1 MESHVQSVFF
11 CIKFLMVGINA
22 VITVAG
28 FVLLGFGVWVKVH
41 GDSILQ
47 ILGTRAGHFL
57 NVGYFCIAA
66 GCFLALLGFIGCCG
80 VIKESKLLLMLFFLA
95 MATLFIGEIT
105 CAIVI
110 LVFQSIVAT
119 VFHEEALNLL
129 KNNYTGFGDRNF
141 ASYGWDSVMS
151 TFHCCGLNNYTDFID
166 SFYEK
171 RKGRLYPKSCCLDPT
186 STDCDGID
194 ISATVIYT
202 KGCFNAVSSMI
213 KRNSIVVGGV
223 AVGIAVIEYNR
234 GSCWFFPPAATHCR
248 KNRQNVTHSVCA

>member
-80 VIKESKLLLMLFFLA
+80 VIKESKLLLML
-95 MATLFIGEIT
+95 
-105 CAIVI
+105 
-110 LVFQSIVAT
+110 VAT

-223 AVGIAVIEYNR
+223 AVGIAVIESFR
-234 GSCWFFPPAATHCR
+234 IPTVQKEALQPIGSAPLTGFKGNLKGKMDTEHEQDKAT
-248 KNRQNVTHSVCA
+248 

>member
-80 VIKESKLLLMLFFLA
+80 VIKESKLLLMLF
-95 MATLFIGEIT
+95 
-105 CAIVI
+105 
-110 LVFQSIVAT
+110 
-119 VFHEEALNLL
+119 
-129 KNNYTGFGDRNF
+129 
-141 ASYGWDSVMS
+141 
-151 TFHCCGLNNYTDFID
+151 HCCGLNNYTDFID

-223 AVGIAVIEYNR
+223 AVGIAVIESFR
-234 GSCWFFPPAATHCR
+234 IPTVQKEALQPIGSAPLTGFKGNLKGKMDTEHEQDKAT
-248 KNRQNVTHSVCA
+248 